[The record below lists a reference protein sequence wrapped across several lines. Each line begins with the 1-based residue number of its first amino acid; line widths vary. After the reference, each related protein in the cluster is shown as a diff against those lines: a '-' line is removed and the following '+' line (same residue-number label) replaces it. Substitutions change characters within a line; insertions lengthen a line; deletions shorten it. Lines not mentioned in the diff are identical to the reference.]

1 MSRVFLSAAH
11 GGFENGRRDPGSIVG
26 GTTEAQEMILL
37 RDLVASE
44 LRARQIEVLAVP
56 DDLSERQSIDWIN
69 ARTRFGDVALELHA
83 DAASSPTARGAS
95 AYYIANNLERKANAE
110 QVLTALLR
118 RVPQLP
124 SRGVKPDTETVT
136 GSLLFCR
143 GTIPA
148 SVWLEVGF
156 LTNPDDR
163 HLLQNRR
170 QDMALGIADGLMAWV
185 RGQPLPEPSPT
196 PIPSPT
202 PTPTYTQIGINI
214 NGQIYPEA
222 GLLVNGNAYIPVDLA
237 DNLGIDLSGQNILRL
252 RYNNVVYV
260 KAVDL
265 REFNVSVGWDNP
277 NRRVVIRSIL
287 PICVGQLDKIMGH
300 GNTTEMQL
308 MAFLKANYDAAANQ
322 FPDIGKLYRE
332 EASIEGVNYDI
343 AFAQMC
349 LETNFL
355 RFGGNTTA
363 SQNNFGGLGSA
374 TGTAPASFSTARLG
388 VRAHVQHLKAYAST
402 EPIVQEIIDPRF
414 RFLTRGV
421 APLVGQLN
429 GRWSAA
435 PNYGEQIMALVRRL
449 YESARLL

>member
-1 MSRVFLSAAH
+1 MARVFLSAAH
-11 GGFENGRRDPGSIVG
+11 GGYENGRRDPGSIAG
-26 GTTEAQEMILL
+26 GITEAQEMILL

-56 DDLSERQSIDWIN
+56 DDLGEQQSIQWIN
-69 ARTRFGDVALELHA
+69 ARTRVGDVALELHC
-83 DAASSPTARGAS
+83 DAASSPSARGAS
-95 AYYIANNLERKANAE
+95 AYYITNNRQRQANAE
-110 QVLTALLR
+110 QVLQALLR

-124 SRGVKPDTETVT
+124 SRGVKPDTETAT

-143 GTIPA
+143 GTVPP

-163 HLLQNRR
+163 NLLQNRR

-185 RGQPLPEPSPT
+185 RGQPLPEPTPT
-196 PIPSPT
+196 PIPT
-202 PTPTYTQIGINI
+202 PSYPQIGISI
-214 NGQIYPEA
+214 NGQVYPES

-237 DNLGIDLSGQNILRL
+237 DNLGVDLSQQNILRL

-260 KAVDL
+260 KAIDL
-265 REFNVSVGWDNP
+265 REYNVSIAWDNP
-277 NRRVVIRSIL
+277 NRRVVLRSIL

-300 GNTTEMQL
+300 GNTTEPQL
-308 MAFLKANYDAAANQ
+308 IAFLKNNNNTAVNPFAE
-322 FPDIGKLYRE
+322 IGKLYRE
-332 EASIEGVNYDI
+332 ESSIEGVNYDI
-343 AFAQMC
+343 AFTQMC
-349 LETNFL
+349 IETNFL
-355 RFGGNTTA
+355 RFGGSATA

-374 TGTAPASFSTARLG
+374 TGTTPASFTSARLG

-402 EPIVQEIIDPRF
+402 EPMVQEIVDPRF

-429 GRWSAA
+429 GRWSEA
-435 PNYGEQIMALVRRL
+435 PDYGEQILALVRRL
-449 YESARLL
+449 YESAGLL